1 MGKEK
6 KAEAFD
12 RIEEEY
18 EERLKEM
25 EDDFEDWE
33 LPFLS
38 EEDLRDSRST
48 LWDMEGENER
58 QEPLVKP
65 KKIYPNDPCPCGSG
79 KKYKKC
85 CGR

>member
-1 MGKEK
+1 
-6 KAEAFD
+6 
-12 RIEEEY
+12 
-18 EERLKEM
+18 M

-38 EEDLRDSRST
+38 EADLKDPRST
-48 LWDMEGENER
+48 MWNMGAER
-58 QEPLVKP
+58 EYQETVVKP

>member
-1 MGKEK
+1 
-6 KAEAFD
+6 
-12 RIEEEY
+12 
-18 EERLKEM
+18 M

-33 LPFLS
+33 LSFLS
-38 EEDLRDSRST
+38 EADLKDPRSA
-48 LWDMEGENER
+48 LWGMNGGRER
-58 QEPLVKP
+58 QETVVKP